1 MFMEDRRMLV
11 GKNYSRQVLKGQILI
26 LTLLLFVLGLL
37 IVSLLDMGPIILGS
51 ERNGNGSVEYLCLGT
66 GCRDIY

>member
-1 MFMEDRRMLV
+1 MLV

-26 LTLLLFVLGLL
+26 LALLLFVLGMLV
-37 IVSLLDMGPIILGS
+37 VSLLDMGPIILGS